1 MNFKSI
7 RTIIDKEWAEV
18 FKNRMVL
25 FTMIF
30 MPLIFTVLP
39 LVMLY
44 FTGQEMGDMGG
55 GGTADVPAEF
65 LSACSSDM
73 TGAECMQIYLVN
85 QFLLLFMMVP
95 VIIPVTIAAYS
106 IVGEKTTHSLEP
118 LLATPISTFELLV
131 GKSLAASLPAI
142 FVGWVSFGLFVAAL
156 PLLGVTKS
164 VINYIAGPTW
174 LLAIIIAG
182 PLMAIASV
190 NLTIFVS
197 SRVNDPRTAEQISTL
212 FLLPILGL
220 LFAQLAGVI
229 VINVMVM
236 LSFIGGMILV
246 DVGMVYLGTTIFQR
260 ENILTRW
267 K

>member
-1 MNFKSI
+1 MNMKRI

-25 FTMIF
+25 YTMIF
-30 MPLIFTVLP
+30 LPLIFTILP

-44 FTGQEMGDMGG
+44 FTGQGMGDM
-55 GGTADVPAEF
+55 TELTSADVPQAF
-65 LSACSSDM
+65 LATCSEDM
-73 TGAECMQIYLVN
+73 TGGECMQIYMVN
-85 QFLLLFMMVP
+85 EFLLLFMMVP
-95 VIIPVTIAAYS
+95 VLIPVTIAAYS

-118 LLATPISTFELLV
+118 LLATPITTFELLA
-131 GKSLAASLPAI
+131 GKSLAASIPAI
-142 FVGWVSFGLFVAAL
+142 LIGWVAFGLFLIGL
-156 PLLGVTKS
+156 PLIGVTRP

-174 LLAIIIAG
+174 LLAVLVAG

-190 NLTIFVS
+190 NLALFVS
-197 SRVNDPRTAEQISTL
+197 SRVNDPRTAEQISA
-212 FLLPILGL
+212 LLILPLLGL
-220 LFAQLAGVI
+220 MFAQLAGVI

-246 DVGMVYLGTTIFQR
+246 DIGMIYLGTTIFQR
-260 ENILTRW
+260 ETILTRW

>member
-1 MNFKSI
+1 
-7 RTIIDKEWAEV
+7 
-18 FKNRMVL
+18 
-25 FTMIF
+25 
-30 MPLIFTVLP
+30 
-39 LVMLY
+39 
-44 FTGQEMGDMGG
+44 
-55 GGTADVPAEF
+55 
-65 LSACSSDM
+65 
-73 TGAECMQIYLVN
+73 
-85 QFLLLFMMVP
+85 
-95 VIIPVTIAAYS
+95 
-106 IVGEKTTHSLEP
+106 
-118 LLATPISTFELLV
+118 
-131 GKSLAASLPAI
+131 
-142 FVGWVSFGLFVAAL
+142 
-156 PLLGVTKS
+156 
-164 VINYIAGPTW
+164 
-174 LLAIIIAG
+174 
-182 PLMAIASV
+182 MAIASV

>member
-1 MNFKSI
+1 MNLKRI

-18 FKNRMVL
+18 FQNRMVL

-30 MPLIFTVLP
+30 LPLIFTVLP
-39 LVMLY
+39 LVMFY
-44 FTGQEMGDMGG
+44 FTGQEMGDVGG
-55 GGTADVPAEF
+55 VNTADVPLEF
-65 LSACSSDM
+65 LSACSEDM
-73 TGAECMQIYLVN
+73 TGIECMQIYLVN

-118 LLATPISTFELLV
+118 LLATPITTFELLA
-131 GKSLAASLPAI
+131 GKSLAAALPAI
-142 FVGWVSFGLFVAAL
+142 MVGWVSFGVFILTL
-156 PLLGVTKS
+156 PLIGVS
-164 VINYIAGPTW
+164 SAVIEYIVGPTW
-174 LLAIIIAG
+174 LLAILIAG
-182 PLMAIASV
+182 PLMAIAAV
-190 NLTIFVS
+190 NLALYVS
-197 SRVNDPRTAEQISTL
+197 SRVNDPRTAEQISA
-212 FLLPILGL
+212 LLIVPILGL

-236 LSFIGGMILV
+236 LSFIGGMILL
-246 DVGMVYLGTTIFQR
+246 DIGMIYLGATIFQR